1 MTPAPFGWKET
12 SMQET
17 AHDVAK
23 IQVGRAILQGC
34 SWREA
39 FRARRRYPDSAW
51 KGGLFSYKPDV
62 PALFIEKL
70 FGLGWS
76 LNWGYPQARLFL
88 MGMVLTLVLSLRL
101 VLLQQ

>member
-23 IQVGRAILQGC
+23 IQVGHAILQGC

-70 FGLGWS
+70 FGRGWTPNVGHPLGK
-76 LNWGYPQARLFL
+76 LIMIGMLLLFL
-88 MGMVLTLVLSLRL
+88 
-101 VLLQQ
+101 LLALLKALFH